1 MENQIVIY
9 QTDNGQTAIDVRL
22 ENDTVWLTQ
31 AQMAELFQSDRTT
44 IVRHINNIY
53 KDEEL
58 EREATCAKIA
68 QVQTEGK
75 RQVTRTIPYYNLDL
89 IISVGYRVNSKR
101 GIKFR
106 QWANKVL
113 KDYLLKGYAVNEKIR
128 RNQIGELR
136 QLVQMVGRTLQNQS
150 LLNNDE
156 NQALF
161 DIVVDYTYALDTL
174 DDYDYQRLGVK
185 ETTQEEKFQAT
196 YDNAMQAVSRHQ
208 KPFVQRR
215 QQTHCRNAVPV
226 VPQQQRHPLS
236 RGRQQTYCRQHLS
249 RTDLDDCREQARGKR
264 CDGEGGGE
272 LD

>member
-1 MENQIVIY
+1 MYICSDKSTTQMENQIVIY

-31 AQMAELFQSDRTT
+31 AQMAELFQTDRTT

-75 RQVTRTIPYYNLDL
+75 RQVTRIIPYYNLDL

-113 KDYLLKGYAVNEKIR
+113 KDYLLKGYALNEKIR
-128 RNQIGELR
+128 
-136 QLVQMVGRTLQNQS
+136 
-150 LLNNDE
+150 
-156 NQALF
+156 
-161 DIVVDYTYALDTL
+161 
-174 DDYDYQRLGVK
+174 
-185 ETTQEEKFQAT
+185 EEK
-196 YDNAMQAVSRHQ
+196 DVMVKVVVNLINQ
-208 KPFVQRR
+208 K
-215 QQTHCRNAVPV
+215 N
-226 VPQQQRHPLS
+226 
-236 RGRQQTYCRQHLS
+236 
-249 RTDLDDCREQARGKR
+249 
-264 CDGEGGGE
+264 
-272 LD
+272 